1 MPAFL
6 ATLIAAV
13 MAAFSRLMASRLG
26 IWIATALGAL
36 GLSLATHEIAMGPI
50 MNMVRSSASG
60 IPADLAQWLGV
71 LQIDRYMTIVLSA
84 YTAGAVKRAFLA
96 KRAAAQ

>member
-6 ATLIAAV
+6 APLVAAV
-13 MAAFSRLMASRLG
+13 MAAFSRLVSTRFGM
-26 IWIATALGAL
+26 WIATALGAL

-71 LQIDRYMTIVLSA
+71 LQVDRYITIVLSA
-84 YTAGAVKRAFLA
+84 FTAGAVKRAFLA
-96 KRAAAQ
+96 RKAAQ

>member
-6 ATLIAAV
+6 APLIAAA
-13 MAAFSRLMASRLG
+13 MAAFSRLVSTRAGM
-26 IWIATALGAL
+26 WVATALGAL

-71 LQIDRYMTIVLSA
+71 LQVDRYITIVLSA
-84 YTAGAVKRAFLA
+84 FTAGAVKRAFLA
-96 KRAAAQ
+96 RKAAQ

>member
-6 ATLIAAV
+6 APLIAAA
-13 MAAFSRLMASRLG
+13 MAALSRLVSTRAGM
-26 IWIATALGAL
+26 WIATALGAL

-71 LQIDRYMTIVLSA
+71 LQVDRYITIVLSA
-84 YTAGAVKRAFLA
+84 FTAGAVKRAFLA
-96 KRAAAQ
+96 RKAAQ

>member
-6 ATLIAAV
+6 APFIAGL
-13 MAAFSRLMASRLG
+13 MAAISRLFSTRIG

-36 GLSLATHEIAMGPI
+36 GLSLVTQKVAMEPI
-50 MNMVRSSASG
+50 MNMVRSSAAG
-60 IPADLAQWLGV
+60 VPADLAQWLGV
-71 LQIDRYMTIVLSA
+71 LNVDRYITIVISA

-96 KRAAAQ
+96 KRAAQ

>member
-6 ATLIAAV
+6 APLIAAV
-13 MAAFSRLMASRLG
+13 MAAFSRLVSTRVG
-26 IWIATALGAL
+26 IWVATALGAL

-71 LQIDRYMTIVLSA
+71 LQVDRYITIVLSA
-84 YTAGAVKRAFLA
+84 FTAGAVKRAFLA
-96 KRAAAQ
+96 RKAAQ